1 MDVRTVLLVDV
12 GSEVSGALVH
22 DLLDVWTDVLVVTG
36 DVGALGV
43 VSESIDVFGAVVVLA
58 LVVSASFVTVL
69 HATLVAVLVDIF
81 VRVAHWNI
89 HALS

>member
-1 MDVRTVLLVDV
+1 MLLVDV
-12 GSEVSGALVH
+12 GSEVSGAFVH

-36 DVGALGV
+36 DVCALGV

-81 VRVAHWNI
+81 VRVAHLNI